1 MEAIPN
7 PENRDI
13 TGHMTSR
20 KQEQDALRYPTRR
33 SLLWAFLKGS
43 RRWFAL
49 SVLMALMVA
58 MLDFVNPKI
67 IGYAVDALTGSVRQG
82 TRSVTERLLDKM
94 GGAAFVTRHLGWTAL
109 FVLGVALV
117 CALARYLFK
126 RYNAMGAERL
136 LCTMRDKLFE
146 QILHLPYAWHGTQQ
160 TGDII
165 QRCTSDVE
173 TIKRFVAE
181 RLTSLFRIIIMLLMA
196 LWYMHGIHPRL
207 TLAAFVFIPVI
218 IGYSLVFH
226 LKIGKAFEEVDVHEG
241 ILSTIAQ
248 ENLTGVRVVRAFG
261 RELHERRR
269 FEAQNQRYTDM
280 WVRLMK
286 ILTLFWC
293 TGDLISGLQI
303 LTVVALGAAYCV
315 RGTLTPG
322 GYVAFVSYNAMLTW
336 PVRALGRVISE
347 MSKAGISIDRIRMIM
362 NAEREADVPGA
373 TRPEID
379 GDICFEHVSFG
390 YAEGGEVLKDVSFT
404 IKKGETVGILG
415 GTGSGKSTLVQ
426 LLDRLYALEPGNG
439 RITIGGVDIAQ
450 MEARWLRGHI
460 GMVLQEPFLFS
471 RTLSENLRIAREDA
485 AEADVRRAAGI
496 SQLEEAVARFAN
508 GYETFVGE
516 RGVTLSG
523 GQKQRA
529 AIAQMLIRTPPIM
542 VFDDSLSAVDA
553 QTDEKIRHA
562 LAEHIQSA
570 TVILIAHR
578 ITTLMEADRIIV
590 MDRGRVA
597 EQGTH
602 DELMRQ
608 NGIYRR
614 VYDLQT
620 EGLEAGGE
628 VLA

>member
-1 MEAIPN
+1 MRSNKGED
-7 PENRDI
+7 R
-13 TGHMTSR
+13 
-20 KQEQDALRYPTRR
+20 ALKSARYPNRI
-33 SLLWAFLKGS
+33 SLMTAFLKGGK
-43 RRWFAL
+43 RWFLISA
-49 SVLMALMVA
+49 VLAFFVA
-58 MLDFVNPKI
+58 MLDFVNPKL
-67 IGYAVDALTGSVRQG
+67 IGYAVDALIGNARPEGASM
-82 TRSVTERLLDKM
+82 TEQLIEKL
-94 GGAAFVTRHLGWTAL
+94 GGAEFVVSHLGLMAL
-109 FVLGVALV
+109 IVVGVALLGAI
-117 CALARYLFK
+117 CRYTYRRF
-126 RYNAMGAERL
+126 NAQGAETL
-136 LCTMRDKLFE
+136 LKRMRDLLFE
-146 QILHLPYAWHGTQQ
+146 QILHLPYAWLGAQQ

-173 TIKRFVAE
+173 TIKRFVSE
-181 RLTSLFRIIIMLLMA
+181 RLTSLFRISVMLAMA
-196 LWYMHGIHPRL
+196 LYYMSGIHGRL
-207 TLAAFVFIPVI
+207 TLAAFAFIPVI
-218 IGYSLVFH
+218 VTYSFIFH
-226 LKIGKAFEEVDVHEG
+226 RKIGSAFEACDVQEG

-261 RELHERRR
+261 REMHERKR
-269 FEAQNQRYTDM
+269 FERQNEKYTGM
-280 WVRLMK
+280 WVRLMR
-286 ILTLFWC
+286 IMTLYWC

-303 LTVVALGAAYCV
+303 LTVVALGAAFCV
-315 RGTLTPG
+315 RGGLSAG
-322 GYVAFVSYNAMLTW
+322 SYVAFVSYNAMLTW

-404 IKKGETVGILG
+404 IKKGETMGILG